1 MEYDEIDGNVEII
14 GLDDLKIY
22 ISQNESQEIKRRRNV
37 REALR
42 ALNVLSS
49 INPLSWLSLII
60 GKTSLLDIYP
70 YNGIFSSDGN

>member
-1 MEYDEIDGNVEII
+1 MEYDEIDGSIEII

-42 ALNVLSS
+42 ALNVSSPELS
-49 INPLSWLSLII
+49 P
-60 GKTSLLDIYP
+60 
-70 YNGIFSSDGN
+70 

>member
-70 YNGIFSSDGN
+70 YNGISSSDGN